1 MRAPLL
7 PLFVL
12 LALFATLA
20 WAEETQEENLIAK
33 MRLFTQEASQ
43 RAQEHLATLQES
55 EVAQKAREWL
65 DSGITWS
72 KEYLTELR
80 ERFSSLWET
89 KA

>member
-65 DSGITWS
+65 DSSITWS
-72 KEYLTELR
+72 KEYFTELR